1 MKLSELYEKPL
12 KQVIGEMSLADVK
25 IYSDE
30 ERNVQEV
37 LLKYMVPAPGGGCQM
52 SVPVYPKGFER

>member
-1 MKLSELYEKPL
+1 MKLIELYEKPL

-37 LLKYMVPAPGGGCQM
+37 
-52 SVPVYPKGFER
+52 F